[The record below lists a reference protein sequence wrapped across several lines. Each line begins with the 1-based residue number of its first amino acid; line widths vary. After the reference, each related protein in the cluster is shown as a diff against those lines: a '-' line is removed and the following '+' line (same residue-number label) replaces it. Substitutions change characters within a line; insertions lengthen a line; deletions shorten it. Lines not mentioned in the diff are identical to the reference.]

1 MIVFDSS
8 DLLVVEKMTDI
19 VKRGRYLSGGDV
31 TKLHNKL
38 FKRNLRVT
46 NCASCIK
53 HRYDDIKRAYDLFLA
68 NLKEAE
74 QEAEQVTTTEEIEPQ
89 IKENK
94 PLKRNKKV
102 K

>member
-46 NCASCIK
+46 NCATCIK
-53 HRYDDIKRAYDLFLA
+53 NRWNDIKKAYDLFLA

>member
-1 MIVFDSS
+1 MIVFDSG
-8 DLLVVEKMTDI
+8 DMLVVEKMTEI
-19 VKRGRYLSGGDV
+19 LKRGRYLSGGDV

-38 FKRNLRVT
+38 FKRNLRTT
-46 NCASCIK
+46 NCATCIK
-53 HRYDDIKRAYDLFLA
+53 HRYDDIKRAYDQFLA
-68 NLKEAE
+68 HLKEAE
-74 QEAEQVTTTEEIEPQ
+74 QEVEQVTTTEEIEPQ